1 LLGQWPYRCEDC
13 GTNFLLKKRYV
24 KAKSE
29 RSADGEA
36 SSRHS
41 SRQMHA
47 YGTRGGD
54 AINVR
59 HGAAVRD
66 LSSLGN

>member
-41 SRQMHA
+41 SRQMLTA
-47 YGTRGGD
+47 P
-54 AINVR
+54 V
-59 HGAAVRD
+59 AAMR
-66 LSSLGN
+66 SMSGMARQFGI